1 MKKEEEF
8 LSLAVFVFGALATTV
23 LTDILKVM
31 SGRLRPYFLTLC
43 NPDQKSCNG
52 MGNERSEHSNA
63 HHLSPIHLGL
73 TDAEFVCL
81 SKNMTALLREA
92 R

>member
-1 MKKEEEF
+1 MF
-8 LSLAVFVFGALATTV
+8 IFGALSTTI
-23 LTDILKVM
+23 LTDILKIM

-52 MGNERSEHSNA
+52 MGMNIDSFLNMFALTFPFSK
-63 HHLSPIHLGL
+63 GL
-73 TDAEFVCL
+73 TDADFVCL
-81 SKNMTALLREA
+81 SKNMSGLLREA

>member
-1 MKKEEEF
+1 
-8 LSLAVFVFGALATTV
+8 
-23 LTDILKVM
+23 M

-52 MGNERSEHSNA
+52 MGMFDDNQWDSYSWF
-63 HHLSPIHLGL
+63 SSGL

-81 SKNMTALLREA
+81 SKNMTGLLREA
-92 R
+92 RYENQYFILKVFDSFI

>member
-1 MKKEEEF
+1 MF
-8 LSLAVFVFGALATTV
+8 IFGALTTTI
-23 LTDILKVM
+23 LTDILKIM

-52 MGNERSEHSNA
+52 MGIDID
-63 HHLSPIHLGL
+63 LSFNLFSLTFLFEGL

-81 SKNMTALLREA
+81 SKNMSGLLREA

>member
-1 MKKEEEF
+1 
-8 LSLAVFVFGALATTV
+8 
-23 LTDILKVM
+23 LKIM

-52 MGNERSEHSNA
+52 MGMFKNYWLTYFEWFFFYK
-63 HHLSPIHLGL
+63 GL

-81 SKNMTALLREA
+81 SKNMTGLLREA
-92 R
+92 RYE